1 MRMSSKVKVLILVLL
16 KFFLSNISG
25 WGGGGSSEYGD
36 VRAL

>member
-1 MRMSSKVKVLILVLL
+1 MRMSSKVKVFILVLL

-25 WGGGGSSEYGD
+25 GGSSEYGD